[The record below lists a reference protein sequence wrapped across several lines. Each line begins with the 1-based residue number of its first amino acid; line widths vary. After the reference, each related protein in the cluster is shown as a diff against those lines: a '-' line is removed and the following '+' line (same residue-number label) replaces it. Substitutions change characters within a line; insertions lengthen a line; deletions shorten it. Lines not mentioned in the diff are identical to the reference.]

1 MPMDGLP
8 DKLPTDSD
16 ALVALLLSQQ
26 RLHEQQLA
34 DIQERNEQLHRSV
47 QTKTLTIEKLE
58 ERLRALL
65 IQQFG
70 KKSERFNPD
79 QFDLFNEAELIAETE
94 PDEEQGI
101 EVKPHTRRAKNS
113 RKSIPEHLPRVD
125 VEHELDESERACHCG
140 ATLQRIGED
149 VNEQLSIIP
158 RQYFVVRHIRGRYA
172 CACKDCAKSAAMPAH
187 PLPGA
192 QVTPVM
198 IAYIMVSKLLDGL
211 PLYRQEKMAARD
223 GLELPRAKL
232 ARWFIA
238 ASALFQP
245 VMNRFMDAFF
255 SYDIAMSDDTRI
267 RVLKIA
273 DDHPNTQSAL
283 WIRRGGPPDKPV
295 VLVDYTPTKSG
306 EAAYGLLSE
315 FKGTLVCDGATNF
328 NLSVRRNGLKTALCN
343 DHARRRFNKVHQ
355 KLGKEKKNGSSI
367 AIASQGLT
375 RYNKLYA
382 IERRIKQASPDEK
395 LRIRQ
400 AEAIPLWESFIEWA
414 KQKLQEGV
422 RHAGTTDAL
431 TYLIKHAKGLQTY
444 CSDGRLPI
452 SNIKSEHV
460 AKTIA
465 IARKNFM
472 FADTEAG
479 AEASGRV
486 FSMIETARA
495 NGHNPQKY
503 LSVLLAELPNVTS
516 VEQIDALLPWAITP
530 EAIAE
535 RYAAFPVP

>member
-1 MPMDGLP
+1 MDGLP
-8 DKLPTDSD
+8 NNLPTDSD
-16 ALVALLLSQQ
+16 ALIALLKKQQ
-26 RLHEQQLA
+26 LLTEQQLA
-34 DIQERNEQLHRSV
+34 HSQQRNEQLQKSV
-47 QTKTLTIEKLE
+47 QSKTLTIEKLE
-58 ERLRALL
+58 ERLRLLL
-65 IQQFG
+65 IRQFG
-70 KKSERFNPD
+70 KKSERLNPD
-79 QFDLFNEAELIAETE
+79 QFNLFNEAELTAEAPLDDE
-94 PDEEQGI
+94 PGI
-101 EVKPHTRRAKNS
+101 TVKSHTRRKNP
-113 RKSIPEHLPRVD
+113 RKPLPEHLPRVD
-125 VEHELDESERACHCG
+125 VRHELEESERSCHCG
-140 ATLQRIGED
+140 GTLERIGED

-172 CACKDCAKSAAMPAH
+172 CGCKGCAKSAPMPAH

-198 IAYIMVSKLLDGL
+198 IAHTMVSKLLDGL

-223 GLELPRAKL
+223 KVELPRAKL
-232 ARWFIA
+232 ARWFIGG
-238 ASALFQP
+238 SEVFQP
-245 VMNRFMDAFF
+245 VINRFMDVFF
-255 SYDIAMSDDTRI
+255 SHDIAMSDDTRI
-267 RVLKIA
+267 QVLKTA
-273 DDHPNTQSAL
+273 EDHPNTQCAL

-315 FKGTLVCDGATNF
+315 FRGTLVCDGATNF
-328 NLSVRRNGLKTALCN
+328 NLTVQRNGLKVALCN

-355 KLGKEKKNGSSI
+355 QLGKEKKNGSSI

-375 RYNKLYA
+375 HYNKLYA
-382 IERRIKQASPDEK
+382 IERKIKHESAGEK
-395 LRIRQ
+395 QRIRQ
-400 AEAIPLWESFIEWA
+400 AEAVPLWASFIEWA
-414 KQKLQEGV
+414 NQKLQQGV

-431 TYLIKHAKGLQTY
+431 TYLIKHAEGLQTY

-479 AEASGRV
+479 AEASARV

-503 LSVLLAELPNVTS
+503 LSVLLAELPNVTT
-516 VEQIDALLPWAITP
+516 VDQIDELLPWAITP
-530 EAIAE
+530 EEIAE
-535 RYAAFPVP
+535 RYALFPVP